1 MSLLVVTVRD
11 SAYADIGINRI
22 STDSNGINIFLF
34 SNEPAVP
41 NLLLPSITFGSHYIR
56 NTWNARSSCFWTDNR
71 WHAADVSACW
81 LKRNAVH
88 NFQYSM
94 RRHLSAA

>member
-22 STDSNGINIFLF
+22 ITDSNGVNIFLF
-34 SNEPAVP
+34 SNEPAVVP

-56 NTWNARSSCFWTDNR
+56 NTWNARSSCSWTDNR
-71 WHAADVSACW
+71 WHAAGVDAAG
-81 LKRNAVH
+81 LKGMLCTT
-88 NFQYSM
+88 FSM
-94 RRHLSAA
+94 QCDEI